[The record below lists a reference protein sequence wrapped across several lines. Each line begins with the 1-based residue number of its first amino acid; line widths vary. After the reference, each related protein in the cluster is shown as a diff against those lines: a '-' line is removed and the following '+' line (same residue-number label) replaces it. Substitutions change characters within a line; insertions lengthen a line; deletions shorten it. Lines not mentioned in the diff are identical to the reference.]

1 MGTRRKK
8 YDREFRLE
16 AIRLAS
22 DPNTTAGVVERDLGL
37 YQGAISHWKKEFK
50 DNPVNA
56 FPGQGRLKPEQE
68 EIRCLRRE
76 LERTKR
82 ERDILKKA
90 AAYFSMDSIKDSRS

>member
-1 MGTRRKK
+1 MGNRRKK
-8 YDREFRLE
+8 YDRQFRLE

-22 DPNTTAGVVERDLGL
+22 ESGVTNGSVERDLGL
-37 YQGAISHWKKEFK
+37 YQGAISHWKKELGK
-50 DNPVNA
+50 DPANA
-56 FPGQGRLKPEQE
+56 FPGLGRLKPEQE

>member
-22 DPNTTAGVVERDLGL
+22 DANTTAGVVERDLGL
-37 YQGAISHWKKEFK
+37 YQGAISHWKKEYK
-50 DNPVNA
+50 DNPANA
-56 FPGQGRLKPEQE
+56 FPGLGRLKPEQE
-68 EIRCLRRE
+68 ELRRLRKE
-76 LERTKR
+76 NERLKR

>member
-1 MGTRRKK
+1 MGSRRKK
-8 YDREFRLE
+8 YDREFRIE

-22 DPNTTAGVVERDLGL
+22 ETGSTNTSVERDLGL
-37 YQGAISHWKKEFK
+37 YQGAISHWKKEFRE
-50 DNPVNA
+50 DPDHA
-56 FPGQGRLKPEQE
+56 FPGGGKMKPEQE
-68 EIRCLRRE
+68 EIRRLRKE